1 MRSSPTHI
9 TKVGYPIGSFQGF
22 KTLGIMSQADYLN
35 TLKDREVYINNGNSF
50 PAGYTLQGPAVADYS
65 LEYLSPG
72 NVIYDD
78 YNGDNKITDADRQII
93 GNAYPDFTGGLN
105 TSLSWNGFDLAMGFT
120 YSMGARVV
128 NFNDYYAYN
137 MEGSGNQYGIVRER
151 YVDESR
157 PGNGYVPR
165 AFRHGNKNTGM
176 KVCDRYFDHAD
187 YFRMSTASL
196 GYNFPKTLCQRL
208 KVQGIRVYI
217 NGDNLFTITN
227 YRGFNPEV
235 DQYNS
240 QGNRTSSERKSNG
253 NMMPGFDWGSYPVA
267 RVYTLGFRLTF

>member
-137 MEGSGNQYGIVRER
+137 MEGAITTSNDEFAYYIMWSPAYNQTLYVILKEGLELTPDQVLTGGFVVKYTHTDGNTY
-151 YVDESR
+151 
-157 PGNGYVPR
+157 
-165 AFRHGNKNTGM
+165 
-176 KVCDRYFDHAD
+176 
-187 YFRMSTASL
+187 TANVHL
-196 GYNFPKTLCQRL
+196 N
-208 KVQGIRVYI
+208 
-217 NGDNLFTITN
+217 ITKEQKE
-227 YRGFNPEV
+227 PEAL
-235 DQYNS
+235 Q
-240 QGNRTSSERKSNG
+240 
-253 NMMPGFDWGSYPVA
+253 
-267 RVYTLGFRLTF
+267 